1 MTRTRL
7 LTAFVVAACVAV
19 PAVSADLEPEV
30 TYKGHKDVP
39 VAVNFTADGKQVASA
54 SGGDIRLWGGKPR
67 ELSLSGL
74 SANGSYW
81 AIPRFASDGKTVAV
95 FKFSRDVSR

>member
-30 TYKGHKDVP
+30 TYKGHKEVP
-39 VAVNFTADGKQVASA
+39 VVVSFLADGKRVASV
-54 SGGDIRLWGGKPR
+54 SDNEIWLWGGKAA
-67 ELSLSGL
+67 ETVVSDLSGRGIYMPV
-74 SANGSYW
+74 S
-81 AIPRFASDGKTVAV
+81 RFAADGKNLAV
-95 FKFSRDVSR
+95 VKNP